1 MTRPSGARW
10 SSPSR
15 RSAIQARSVASKSAL
30 EPVGGGLVGPEDAEV
45 GLAGVGA
52 HDVAQPA
59 AEHARGLA
67 ARRPRGVDRR
77 PRSRGSRAATGR
89 AAAAPPLACGLA
101 PMRRSPSGAS
111 AVISAATPAVLV
123 EQLLGAVAS
132 ASTPRAPRGAR
143 GSRPASPAAPGGRG
157 RCPRSA
163 GRRPPWGP
171 VQPLGVRRT
180 IIGQRGR
187 SVAAAR
193 ARAPG
198 WRRCRSTTWSSVAAM
213 SWCIGRRVVA
223 LDEVRLVAVADAAA
237 RAARRAGCAP
247 ARSGW
252 RSCSR

>member
-30 EPVGGGLVGPEDAEV
+30 EPVRRGLVGAEDAEV

-67 ARRPRGVDRR
+67 ARRARARRPR

-111 AVISAATPAVLV
+111 AAISAASAAALV
-123 EQLLGAVAS
+123 EQLLRAVGAH
-132 ASTPRAPRGAR
+132 PRLERREVLGVLGQLRQRHLVGAEGALHR
-143 GSRPASPAAPGGRG
+143 QAVDLLGPRPALGRAQDDHRPA
-157 RCPRSA
+157 
-163 GRRPPWGP
+163 RPLAWPP
-171 VQPLGVRRT
+171 
-180 IIGQRGR
+180 
-187 SVAAAR
+187 SR
-193 ARAPG
+193 ARA
-198 WRRCRSTTWSSVAAM
+198 WIAAMSSSTWSSVSAM
-213 SWCIGRRVVA
+213 SWCIVA
-223 LDEVRLVAVADAAA
+223 
-237 RAARRAGCAP
+237 GSSP
-247 ARSGW
+247 STK
-252 RSCSR
+252 